1 MNDLREDVALANRIA
16 EREGLVT
23 AFGHVSARIPGTD
36 TFLLPPRAAPGL
48 ATPESLLVLD
58 IEGNL
63 LEGVGVP
70 NTEHWIHARIYAA
83 RPEVGAVAHV
93 HAPACVVISQL
104 GRRVQPLHNTG
115 ALPGKTP
122 VYERAGL
129 IRTKELG
136 DAVAAQLGGA
146 AAMLLRGHGANTV
159 APDVRTAI
167 VLACLLE
174 ESARL
179 QIDALA
185 AAGGDAGRIC
195 FFDDEET
202 RRLREELGEAA
213 IARAWEYYSSR

>member
-70 NTEHWIHARIYAA
+70 NTEHWIHARIYSA

-93 HAPACVVISQL
+93 HAPACVVSSQL
-104 GRRVQPLHNTG
+104 GRRVEPLHNTC
-115 ALPGKTP
+115 ALSGKTP
-122 VYERAGL
+122 LYERAGFRP
-129 IRTKELG
+129 IEKGQVTMPG
-136 DAVAAQLGGA
+136 PVD
-146 AAMLLRGHGANTV
+146 
-159 APDVRTAI
+159 P
-167 VLACLLE
+167 
-174 ESARL
+174 ARL
-179 QIDALA
+179 LVHELVPGA
-185 AAGGDAGRIC
+185 
-195 FFDDEET
+195 FDGVTGMIKPD
-202 RRLREELGEAA
+202 
-213 IARAWEYYSSR
+213 WES